1 MRTMRASRRI
11 LMTLPLVL
19 GAVASCVP
27 RSAAQLTVFDPANF
41 QQNLLSAARALEQ
54 INNQVRVLQN
64 QVLMIA
70 RMDQNLVRLGG
81 TMSPD
86 LQRTLGAIQALLR
99 AGDGIAL
106 RLAAT
111 QSGYEQL
118 FPRQAS
124 AALTHDDALRNAKAR
139 WDEQYGAFQR
149 AALLQGQ
156 IADGIETDTGL
167 LATAMGRSRDAVGAL
182 RSRAGRQRA
191 HRPQRQAGP
200 RPAGPA
206 RRAIPRRDDQT
217 GAGPRRRG
225 GRTPALQDLPRHRH
239 RLHGKPMMTSGD
251 PQMPT
256 IPNLRRA
263 APRFETPRRLLWC
276 IADDDT

>member
-1 MRTMRASRRI
+1 MKPRRRATI
-11 LMTLPLVL
+11 
-19 GAVASCVP
+19 VASVIAGVMVCCAP
-27 RSAAQLTVFDPANF
+27 QSAAQLTVFDPANL
-41 QQNLLSAARALEQ
+41 QQNLLSATRALEQ

-86 LQRTLGAIQALLR
+86 LQRTLGDIQKLLR

-111 QSGYEQL
+111 QSGYDQL

-124 AALTHDDALRNAKAR
+124 AALTHDDAQRSAKAR

-156 IADGIETDTGL
+156 IADGIETDAAL

-182 RSRAGRQRA
+182 GALQAGNELTALNVKQALALQGLLAAQYRAETTKQAQDLAAEEDARQRFKTFL
-191 HRPQRQAGP
+191 G
-200 RPAGPA
+200 
-206 RRAIPRRDDQT
+206 T
-217 GAGPRRRG
+217 GNAYTASRY
-225 GRTPALQDLPRHRH
+225 
-239 RLHGKPMMTSGD
+239 
-251 PQMPT
+251 
-256 IPNLRRA
+256 
-263 APRFETPRRLLWC
+263 
-276 IADDDT
+276 

>member
-1 MRTMRASRRI
+1 MKALRRI

-19 GAVASCVP
+19 GALASCVP

-41 QQNLLSAARALEQ
+41 QQNLLTAARALEQ

-86 LQRTLGAIQALLR
+86 LQKTLGDIQALLR

-111 QSGYEQL
+111 QSGYDQL
-118 FPRQAS
+118 FPKQAS

-139 WDEQYGAFQR
+139 WDEEYAAFQR

-156 IADGIETDTGL
+156 IADGIETDNGPP
-167 LATAMGRSRDAVGAL
+167 RHRHGAL
-182 RSRAGRQRA
+182 PRRRGRAGSRAGRQRA
-191 HRPQRQAGP
+191 HGPQRQAGP

-206 RRAIPRRDDQT
+206 RRPIPRRDDQAS
-217 GAGPRRRG
+217 AGSHCRG
-225 GRTPALQDLPRHRH
+225 GGAPALQDVPRHGQRV
-239 RLHGKPMMTSGD
+239 HGKP
-251 PQMPT
+251 
-256 IPNLRRA
+256 ILRLGRSTDA
-263 APRFETPRRLLWC
+263 HDIERIRRLALSR
-276 IADDDT
+276 A